1 MPGKIMLTTCSLNH
15 IAQAKSLGDSV
26 LKYAPEY
33 KLVIGLVDKLEGRIP
48 VEYYAPHQL
57 IEAHELNIPFFDEM
71 CRQYNVLELNCA
83 LKSFFTAHV
92 LEQFAPDCFIFL
104 DSDMLL
110 FDSLSVVEEELAA
123 ASILLTPHILSPF
136 PGDNNNPKEK
146 DILKTGMFNAGFY
159 ALSND
164 STAKAFVDWWKE
176 RMKDQCYERPKEG
189 LNVDQKWLNFVPLY
203 FSNVK
208 VLRHP
213 GCNAAYWNLHER
225 KIEKNG
231 NSFTV
236 NGEPLI
242 FYHFSG
248 YSLKQPD
255 KISRHQARFAMDT
268 NPAVKD
274 LFSQYREIL
283 IKNRHEE
290 MLQLAC
296 YYKKEKGLLQKLGL
310 KK

>member
-1 MPGKIMLTTCSLNH
+1 MPGKIILTTCSLNH
-15 IAQAKSLGDSV
+15 IAQAKSLGDTV
-26 LKYAPEY
+26 LQYAPDY

-48 VEYYAPHQL
+48 YDYYAPHQL
-57 IEAHELNIPFFDEM
+57 IEAQELNIPYFDEM

-92 LEQFAPDCFIFL
+92 LEQFAPDTFIFL

-110 FDSLSVVEEELAA
+110 FDSLKAVEEELAG

-136 PGDNNNPKEK
+136 PDDNNNPKEK

-164 STAKAFVDWWKE
+164 STAKAFIDWWKE

-203 FSNVK
+203 FPHVK
-208 VLRHP
+208 VLKHP

-225 KIEKNG
+225 NLEEKG

-248 YSLKQPD
+248 YSLQQPG
-255 KISRHQARFAMDT
+255 KVSRHQTRFAMDT
-268 NPAVKD
+268 NPAVKE
-274 LFSQYREIL
+274 LFSQYRDL
-283 IKNRHEE
+283 LRMNRHEE

-310 KK
+310 RK

>member
-1 MPGKIMLTTCSLNH
+1 MPGKIILTTCSINH

-57 IEAHELNIPFFDEM
+57 IEAHELNIPYFDEM
-71 CRQYNVLELNCA
+71 CRRYNVLELNCA

-92 LEQFAPDCFIFL
+92 LEQFAPDSFIFL

-110 FDSLSVVEEELAA
+110 FDSLKTVEDELAG

-189 LNVDQKWLNFVPLY
+189 LNVDQKWLNFVPFY
-203 FSNVK
+203 FTNTK
-208 VLRHP
+208 VLKHP

-225 KIEKNG
+225 NLEKKG

-248 YSLKQPD
+248 YSLQHPD
-255 KISRHQARFAMDT
+255 KISRHQERFAMDT

-283 IKNRHEE
+283 IKNKHEE

>member
-26 LKYAPEY
+26 LRYAPEY

-48 VEYYAPHQL
+48 AEYYAPHQL
-57 IEAHELNIPFFDEM
+57 IEAHELNIPSFDEM
-71 CRQYNVLELNCA
+71 CRRYNVLELNCA

-92 LEQFAPDCFIFL
+92 LEQFAPDSFIFL

-110 FDSLSVVEEELAA
+110 FDSLKTVEDELAG

-136 PGDNNNPKEK
+136 TDDNSSPKEK

-189 LNVDQKWLNFVPLY
+189 LNVDQKWLNFVPFY
-203 FSNVK
+203 FTNTK
-208 VLRHP
+208 VLKHP

-225 KIEKNG
+225 NLEKKG

-248 YSLKQPD
+248 YSLQYPD

>member
-1 MPGKIMLTTCSLNH
+1 MPGKIILTTCSLNH

-26 LKYAPEY
+26 LQYAPDY
-33 KLVIGLVDKLEGRIP
+33 QLVIGLVDKLDGRIP
-48 VEYYAPHQL
+48 AEYYAPHRL
-57 IEAHELNIPFFDEM
+57 IEAHELNIPYFDEM
-71 CRQYNVLELNCA
+71 CRRYNVLELNCA

-92 LEQFAPDCFIFL
+92 LKQFAPDTFIFL

-110 FDSLSVVEEELAA
+110 FDVLKVVEEELAGT
-123 ASILLTPHILSPF
+123 SILLTPHILTPF

-159 ALSND
+159 ALRND
-164 STAKAFVDWWKE
+164 DTAKAFINWWKG
-176 RMKDQCYERPKEG
+176 RMRDQCFERPREG
-189 LNVDQKWLNFVPLY
+189 LNVDQKWLNFVPFY
-203 FSNVK
+203 FPNVK

-213 GCNAAYWNLHER
+213 GCNTAYWNLHER
-225 KIEKNG
+225 NMEKKG

-236 NGEPLI
+236 NKEPLI

-248 YSLKQPD
+248 YSLKHPD
-255 KISRHQARFAMDT
+255 KISRHQTRFTMDT
-268 NPAVKD
+268 NLAVKD
-274 LFSQYREIL
+274 LFSQYRDIL

-290 MLQLAC
+290 MLPLSC
-296 YYKKEKGLLQKLGL
+296 YYKKEKGVLQKLGL

>member
-26 LKYAPEY
+26 LQHAPGY

-48 VEYYAPHQL
+48 AAYYAPHQL
-57 IEAHELNIPFFDEM
+57 IEAHELNIPFFEEM
-71 CRQYNVLELNCA
+71 CRRYNVLELNCA

-92 LEQFAPDCFIFL
+92 LEQFSPDSFIFL

-110 FDSLSVVEEELAA
+110 FDSLKTVEEELAG

-136 PGDNNNPKEK
+136 PDDINNPKEK

-159 ALSND
+159 ALNND
-164 STAKAFVDWWKE
+164 PTAKAFIDWWKE

-189 LNVDQKWLNFVPLY
+189 LNVDQKWLNFVPFY
-203 FSNVK
+203 FTNTK
-208 VLRHP
+208 VLKHP

-225 KIEKNG
+225 KLEMKG
-231 NSFTV
+231 NSFIV
-236 NGEPLI
+236 NGDPLF

-248 YSLKQPD
+248 YSLQHPE
-255 KISRHQARFAMDT
+255 KISRHQTRFVMNT
-268 NPAVKD
+268 NPAVKN

-290 MLQLAC
+290 MLQLTC